1 MCIVTK
7 LPAFHVYSDD
17 IGDDG
22 DNVYGDGEDKVY
34 GDVDSRRLSP
44 MTTPMLQL
52 LLATMGCKSRNFTLS
67 RKLISYV
74 LYMNNVHR
82 THKIHLKFHLERM
95 TKSFILRAEHW
106 EMDSEGQIKH
116 TSSGERMMMIIVW
129 MMMMTMVVMMII
141 ARSLP
146 G

>member
-1 MCIVTK
+1 MMCIVTK

-52 LLATMGCKSRNFTLS
+52 LLATMGCKSRNFTLF
-67 RKLISYV
+67 K
-74 LYMNNVHR
+74 
-82 THKIHLKFHLERM
+82 KINILHIIYEH
-95 TKSFILRAEHW
+95 TKYILNFTLTE
-106 EMDSEGQIKH
+106 
-116 TSSGERMMMIIVW
+116 
-129 MMMMTMVVMMII
+129 
-141 ARSLP
+141 
-146 G
+146 

>member
-1 MCIVTK
+1 
-7 LPAFHVYSDD
+7 
-17 IGDDG
+17 
-22 DNVYGDGEDKVY
+22 
-34 GDVDSRRLSP
+34 

-116 TSSGERMMMIIVW
+116 TSSGERMMMVMMVIMIIVW
-129 MMMMTMVVMMII
+129 MMMTMIFVVMMII